1 MLVCS
6 KRSLYRKVHIPSVY
20 GHRKPVTTC
29 KWPIF
34 ITANGHISIS
44 VKDFKVQLS
53 VLHKNVDLSKQTN
66 KQPPPTH
73 NLMTGFVSGEVFLH
87 KYLFSL

>member
-1 MLVCS
+1 MLLCS
-6 KRSLYRKVHIPSVY
+6 KRSLHRKVSIPSVY
-20 GHRKPVTTC
+20 GHRKPVTIC

-34 ITANGHISIS
+34 ITANGRISTT
-44 VKDFKVQLS
+44 VKDFKVQLG

-66 KQPPPTH
+66 KQNPPH

>member
-1 MLVCS
+1 MFLCS
-6 KRSLYRKVHIPSVY
+6 KRSLHRKVSIPSVY
-20 GHRKPVTTC
+20 GHRKPETIC

-34 ITANGHISIS
+34 IT
-44 VKDFKVQLS
+44 VKDSKVQLG

-66 KQPPPTH
+66 KQPPPPH